1 MATASVDT
9 FPDNHNPADTPRVH
23 LSVPIEGR
31 SVMTGHLRGTSKVI
45 PRCIRICPDCNS
57 RGCKGKKVQRCFGG
71 CGSNLHT
78 KKSGVSFGNPG
89 NIAGKKTIDTQDT
102 RDGGFA
108 ADRLL
113 AEMCGYVLS
122 SD

>member
-1 MATASVDT
+1 MSTAVSSSND
-9 FPDNHNPADTPRVH
+9 DHNPADTPPVH
-23 LSVPIEGR
+23 MSIPAAGR
-31 SVMTGHLRGTSKVI
+31 SVMTGALRGAPKVI
-45 PRCIRICPDCNS
+45 PRSSRICEHCNT

-78 KKSGVSFGNPG
+78 KKAGVSFGNSG
-89 NIAGKKTIDTQDT
+89 NIAGKKAVDTRDS

-113 AEMCGYVLS
+113 AEMCGYTL
-122 SD
+122 DTD